1 MSSAPDFEN
10 WVCPLPLRDYPNIV
24 IGHGGGGRL
33 SQELITNLILP
44 AFANTVLGELTDA
57 AVLPAPAGRLA
68 FSTDTYVVRPL
79 FFPGSSIGD
88 LAINGTANDLAMVG
102 ARPLQLSVAFVLEE
116 GLPMSTLAHI
126 LARMS
131 AAAREAR
138 VQIVTGDTKVVER
151 GAADQIFITTAGI
164 GVIPTGIDL
173 SPRHMRA
180 GDHVLVSGTIGDHGM
195 AVMSVRENLGFDAE
209 IASDCACLY
218 PLTEMLLAI
227 GGVRVM
233 RDPTRGGVAASLT
246 ELAEAARLGIV
257 LEEDQIPVNAPV
269 AAACEMLGMDPLHVA
284 NEGKFVA
291 IVAPEHSDAMLAA
304 LRSHPLGANAC
315 RIGAVTD
322 ANPGMLSLRTRFGTQ
337 RAIPL
342 PLGEQLPRI
351 C

>member
-1 MSSAPDFEN
+1 MSSPLDFEN

-44 AFANTVLGELTDA
+44 AFSNTILSELTDA
-57 AVLPAPAGRLA
+57 AILPAPAGRLA

-116 GLPMSTLAHI
+116 GLPMPTLAHI
-126 LARMS
+126 LSRMS
-131 AAAREAR
+131 NAARVAQ

-151 GAADQIFITTAGI
+151 GAADQIFITTAGV
-164 GVIPTGIDL
+164 GVIPDDVHL
-173 SPRHMRA
+173 SPRNIEP
-180 GDHVLVSGTIGDHGM
+180 GDHVLVSGTLGDHGM

-209 IASDCACLY
+209 ISSDCACLY
-218 PLTEMLLAI
+218 PLTAMLLSI

-233 RDPTRGGVAASLT
+233 RDPTRGGLAASLT
-246 ELAEAARLGIV
+246 ELAESAHRGIM
-257 LEEDQIPVNAPV
+257 LEEDQLPVNPPV

-291 IVAPEHSDAMLAA
+291 IVAPDKSDAMLAA
-304 LRSHPLGANAC
+304 LRSHPLGSNAC
-315 RIGAVTD
+315 RIGTVTA